1 MTHAPPPD
9 LTPRLLLTGGL
20 LCALGAVAAPY
31 MTLKLGLGVDLSMA
45 AVFFGG
51 ALLGGERR
59 GRGLAVQLNL
69 IQTMTSAATG
79 VAFMVVI
86 LAAFHYIQSVF
97 GRDIGFS
104 PSWWQLSL
112 WLMVSSSL
120 GLFLGALLRRAV
132 LDDPSL
138 PWPTARA
145 AQSVIDTLSR
155 EEGGEGG
162 AQVGRRREALTVSA
176 ALSALVTYLRDAF
189 GVIPHATGNAH
200 LAVSLGVEPGVLGLG
215 MLIPLSVG
223 LSGLLG
229 VWMIVEFGELWALW
243 GSLSGVAAG
252 DVARCVEEARAGEVT
267 EFLRRACGEA
277 PKLLEAESRFG
288 YLVKWAMW
296 PATALMITSALTSVL
311 VSLAQGALR
320 GSGAGAGAGAGV
332 GEGEGAESLADERVP
347 TRVMLIGLAA
357 SVGLLVLIQG
367 LWFNMPAA
375 QVLFAVALQPL
386 LVLGGLRVLGLTGS
400 GPVSLMAN
408 ATQFLF
414 GLIWPGAL
422 QQNLNAA
429 HISADPQ
436 ASSEGAVGAF
446 WVARRVGGRFT
457 ALLWAQLAA
466 LLIASLLVP
475 VAFNVLVASYGVG
488 LEPGQLSAPT
498 ALKIS
503 SLALVMEQ
511 GLSALPPGALVA
523 SAWAGALGVV
533 MELALTVKRRDADG
547 AIYLNADGNSEARF
561 GWVPVPSALGF
572 ALILPPSLSLSLA
585 LGSVLSAA
593 WRRLAPSP
601 AGSFATYA
609 APVASG
615 GVAGEAIA
623 GGVVIPALALLTGA
637 LRGWLGG

>member
-1 MTHAPPPD
+1 MTHTPPPD
-9 LTPRLLLTGGL
+9 ITPRLLIIGGL

-31 MTLKLGLGVDLSMA
+31 MTLKLGLGVDLAMA
-45 AVFFGG
+45 AVFLGG

-59 GRGLAVQLNL
+59 GRALAVQLNL

-97 GRDIGFS
+97 GRDIGFN

-145 AQSVIDTLSR
+145 AKSVIDTLSD
-155 EEGGEGG
+155 EEGGE
-162 AQVGRRREALTVSA
+162 VLERRRTALTLST

-229 VWMIVEFGELWALW
+229 VWMIVEFGEIWALW
-243 GSLSGVAAG
+243 GSLSGVAEG
-252 DVARCVEEARAGEVT
+252 DVARCVQEARAGEVT
-267 EFLRRACGEA
+267 EFLRLSCGEA
-277 PKLLEAESRFG
+277 PKLLAAESRFG

-296 PATALMITSALTSVL
+296 PATAMMITAALTSV
-311 VSLAQGALR
+311 VVPLAQSALR
-320 GSGAGAGAGAGV
+320 GAGAEEGSGERAGA
-332 GEGEGAESLADERVP
+332 ASLADERVP

-357 SVGLLVLIQG
+357 SVGLLLVIQG

-457 ALLWAQLAA
+457 SLLWVQFAA
-466 LLIASLLVP
+466 ILIASLLVP

-503 SLALVMEQ
+503 SLAMIMEK
-511 GLSALPPGALVA
+511 GLGALPPGALTA
-523 SAWAGALGVV
+523 SLWAAGLGVV
-533 MELALTVKRRDADG
+533 MELALMAKRRNADG
-547 AIYLNADGNSEARF
+547 SLYLNEDGNSEARF

-609 APVASG
+609 APIASG

-623 GGVVIPALALLTGA
+623 GGVLIPALALLVGA
-637 LRGWLGG
+637 VRAWLLG